1 MALSSETERIGE
13 VFDDDDDEAD
23 DDVNAT
29 IGSTHARLLRYCSSM
44 ATRHADP
51 ATSQRARRAAKWAV
65 IVGVTGFALKMSGWL
80 LTGSDAVFSDALE
93 SIVNIVAS
101 IGAFVAIRYADRP
114 PDQEHPYGHGPIEF
128 VSALFEGVLISV
140 AGAVIL
146 VHCTDALVRGRAP
159 IERIDLGFLLVALSA
174 LLNGITGYAL
184 LRIGRSTNSAA
195 LIGDGRHLLSD
206 LWTTLAVLVGLLAVR
221 FTGYSWIDTA
231 VAVGVGV
238 LLCVVGTR
246 VAIAGL
252 SSILGAQDP
261 EDHRTIVGILDSH
274 RVQPS
279 STNAA
284 RICSYA
290 SVRHRHQGRTHFID
304 MHLRV
309 PADMSV
315 ADSHDVASRIER
327 EILAA
332 VGEGT
337 ATAHVE
343 PCNDVH
349 CPRCRSLRQS

>member
-1 MALSSETERIGE
+1 MRAR
-13 VFDDDDDEAD
+13 
-23 DDVNAT
+23 
-29 IGSTHARLLRYCSSM
+29 IGSTQSRALRYCSSM

-65 IVGVTGFALKMSGWL
+65 VVGVTGFALKMSGWL

-101 IGAFVAIRYADRP
+101 LGAFIAIRYADRP

-140 AGAVIL
+140 AGAIIL
-146 VHCTDALVRGRAP
+146 VHCTDAIVRGRAP
-159 IERIDLGFLLVALSA
+159 IERIDLGFALVALSA
-174 LLNGITGYAL
+174 VLNGITGYML

-206 LWTTLAVLVGLLAVR
+206 LWTTLAVLAGLLAVR

-231 VAVGVGV
+231 VAVGVGA

-261 EDHRTIVGILDSH
+261 EDHRTIVGILEAH
-274 RVQPS
+274 RVTASPTQS
-279 STNAA
+279 LTQASTMMS

-343 PCNDVH
+343 PCSDVN
-349 CPRCRSLRQS
+349 CPRCGSSRPE